1 MDDAQGVLGPSNPPT
16 QPVEVV
22 PSSAALRAQIY
33 RSLPSYDRA
42 EVITDRLRDS
52 IAVGLLHQGDRLP
65 SEVDMSESFGVAPA
79 TLREALSKLRD
90 EGLVET
96 RRGRNGGTFVVSYP
110 EARTHALL
118 QRFRDYTVVD
128 LRDLGDEITA
138 ITAACCRLAAERA
151 VHHDLERLGS
161 LLAEF
166 RKARTPHQRSRSDS
180 RFWLELAVAA
190 QSRRLLSLAL
200 RLQLEVSELLWSP
213 LVKHRDHAG
222 AVAQLQDLYQ
232 TLVDRDSR
240 AAVEAASA
248 RVSADTYHLIDVKLT
263 LSLNDEQ
270 DGGTHGPER

>member
-1 MDDAQGVLGPSNPPT
+1 MDDAQSALGPSNPPT
-16 QPVEVV
+16 QPVKIV

-42 EVITDRLRDS
+42 EVIADRLRDS

-65 SEVDMSESFGVAPA
+65 SEVDMSDSFGVAPA

-110 EARTHALL
+110 EARTDALL
-118 QRFRDYTVVD
+118 QRFKEYTVVD

-138 ITAACCRLAAERA
+138 ITTACCRLAAERA
-151 VHHDLERLGS
+151 VNHDVERLGS

-166 RKARTPHQRSRSDS
+166 RKASTPHQRSRADS

-213 LVKHRDHAG
+213 LLKQRDHEG
-222 AVAQLQDLYQ
+222 AVSQLHDLYQ
-232 TLVDRDSR
+232 TLVDRDSK
-240 AAVEAASA
+240 AAVEAAST